1 MFILFCFFE
10 FCEYYLPNLT
20 PTTPSVSK
28 LLVEIKLTYIFIFPS
43 LCSTLRFYQDLY
55 EGRKGLYTTFLRSH
69 IFLFDGGALLHPVV
83 WNTAG
88 SYGKILRQYE
98 RHIESNY
105 GECIIAFDCYLA
117 GPSTKD
123 QEHQRRKKDNKSC
136 ANIIILM

>member
-1 MFILFCFFE
+1 MVNVKLAFMDWFFYNLLTLFKQ
-10 FCEYYLPNLT
+10 YKISYKNLGK
-20 PTTPSVSK
+20 V
-28 LLVEIKLTYIFIFPS
+28 LL
-43 LCSTLRFYQDLY
+43 
-55 EGRKGLYTTFLRSH
+55 FLRSH

-136 ANIIILM
+136 ANINIDVNP

>member
-1 MFILFCFFE
+1 METLECSEGENEESDEAGIDYDE
-10 FCEYYLPNLT
+10 KIQE
-20 PTTPSVSK
+20 
-28 LLVEIKLTYIFIFPS
+28 S
-43 LCSTLRFYQDLY
+43 LHHLKETGS
-55 EGRKGLYTTFLRSH
+55 

-123 QEHQRRKKDNKSC
+123 QEHQRRKKDNKGC
-136 ANIIILM
+136 ANIKIDVNP